1 MKKKIIII
9 PVFLLLLITLF
20 SCDGIYENGKE
31 LATDV
36 NKFVPQ
42 ISVDSL
48 KAKIERGDEFLLI
61 DVQQPNEYNSGN
73 IDIASLIPRGELEF
87 QILND
92 VFWEEQFMYAPKKE
106 DEIVIYSQKGNR
118 GALAT
123 QALIQIGFKNVKN
136 LTGGFNA
143 FDPNHEAGSEPEE
156 EGGCGG

>member
-9 PVFLLLLITLF
+9 PIFLLLLIALF
-20 SCDGIYENGKE
+20 SCEGIYENGKE

-61 DVQQPNEYNSGN
+61 DVRQLNEYNGGN
-73 IDIASLIPRGELEF
+73 IDIATLILRGELEF

-92 VFWEEQFMYAPKKE
+92 AFWEEQFMYAPKKD

-123 QALIQIGFKNVKN
+123 QALIQVGFKNVKN
-136 LTGGFNA
+136 LTGGFDA
-143 FDPNHEAGSEPEE
+143 FDPNHEAGAEPEE